1 MARARGKRLQ
11 DLLFRSLSG
20 LAALLSFGLF
30 GRLGKNYASLKC
42 ASGRFE
48 FVADYALVAL
58 FLAMIL
64 SALYRFILYF
74 GILDGFGYWVDR
86 AAFAL
91 AMSPALY
98 LLFLGQIRRLN
109 DLGFWRGFVLL
120 NFVPGYGLF
129 CMIALLSLCPRFL
142 RR

>member
-1 MARARGKRLQ
+1 MLV
-11 DLLFRSLSG
+11 RSLSG
-20 LAALLSFGLF
+20 LAALLSLGLF
-30 GRLGKNYASLKC
+30 GRLGKNYASLEGR
-42 ASGRFE
+42 SGRFE

-64 SALYRFILYF
+64 SALYRLILYF
-74 GILDGFGYWVDR
+74 GLLDGAAYWVQR

-91 AMSPALY
+91 VMSPALY

-109 DLGFWRGFVLL
+109 DLRFWRGFVLL
-120 NFVPGYGLF
+120 NFAPGCGIF
-129 CMIALLSLCPRFL
+129 CMIAFLSLCPRFL

>member
-1 MARARGKRLQ
+1 MLV
-11 DLLFRSLSG
+11 RSLSG
-20 LAALLSFGLF
+20 LAALLSLGLF
-30 GRLGKNYASLKC
+30 GRLGKNYASLEGR
-42 ASGRFE
+42 SGRFE

-64 SALYRFILYF
+64 SALYRLILYF
-74 GILDGFGYWVDR
+74 GLLDGAAYWVQQ

-91 AMSPALY
+91 VMSPALY

-109 DLGFWRGFVLL
+109 DLRFWRGFVLL
-120 NFVPGYGLF
+120 NFAPACGLF
-129 CMIALLSLCPRFL
+129 CMIAFLSLCPRFL